1 MTIYC
6 KSCKQNQILDSPVIM
21 KLPNNKYVLNG
32 ICAICKNSISKNLSK
47 TQIKLLPQSI
57 KDANSYTVHKEFN
70 DDKSGGLLPLAT
82 LVPIILGAIG
92 AVSTAAKNLVIDPI
106 LENKKIETQKELIKG
121 SGLNEAAS
129 PSRTLDDIV
138 KNVESLSDHEK
149 RQLITA
155 FRGMGYAFI

>member
-1 MTIYC
+1 
-6 KSCKQNQILDSPVIM
+6 M

-32 ICAICKNSISKNLSK
+32 ICANCKNSISKNLSK

-57 KDANSYTVHKEFN
+57 KDANVYSVHKEFN
-70 DDKSGGLLPLAT
+70 DEKSGGLLPLAT

-121 SGLNEAAS
+121 SGLTETAS
-129 PSRTLDDIV
+129 PSRTLDEIV
-138 KNVESLSDHEK
+138 NNVDSLTDHEK
-149 RQLITA
+149 RQLIKT